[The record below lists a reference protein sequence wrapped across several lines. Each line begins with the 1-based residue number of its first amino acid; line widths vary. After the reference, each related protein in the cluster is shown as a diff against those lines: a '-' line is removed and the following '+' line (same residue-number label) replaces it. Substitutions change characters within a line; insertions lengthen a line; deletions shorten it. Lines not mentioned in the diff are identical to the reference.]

1 MDGLSRWDFVL
12 WIVVAYIAVMALVR
26 LMLNHRETMIGK
38 LREQLAAQ
46 PRSKVSSPAVEERR
60 EAA

>member
-26 LMLNHRETMIGK
+26 LMVNHRETMMSK
-38 LREQLAAQ
+38 LRSQMAAQ
-46 PRSKVSSPAVEERR
+46 PRRKAAAPGAEERR